1 MNIGIIGTGQLG
13 FMMIN
18 EGRRLGNRYL
28 VLDSNGVGPASLI
41 ADAHFS
47 LEEYR
52 KFVDQ
57 SDVVTFEFEHVME
70 EALQYAQSQ
79 GKLFPGIQSVE
90 LKKDRSKEKDF
101 LTDNGLPVAE
111 YQVASSFDEALRYA
125 KDMGKAVIKN
135 AYGGYDGKGQIIYD
149 GGVSERLQGD
159 RFVVEEF
166 IDFDYEA
173 SIIAVRDREGK
184 FTYFD
189 PTYNYNR
196 DAIFIYNVAPTEELT
211 MPAMAKKIMDALDYN
226 GVMGIE
232 FYVRKREVIINE
244 YAPRVHNSGHHT
256 LLGSSVSQFEE
267 HLRAISG
274 LPVPKPVLYRPSS
287 SVNIL
292 GQDLDQEK
300 VKKILAL
307 GEAGIYWYGKEG
319 IRRRRK
325 VGHVNLTG
333 YTRDRLNDRISRVM
347 DILYP
352 EGVHN
357 YI

>member
-47 LEEYR
+47 PEEYR
-52 KFVDQ
+52 KFVDE

-70 EALQYAQSQ
+70 EALIYAQSQ
-79 GKLFPGIQSVE
+79 KKLFPGIEAVD

-101 LTDNGLPVAE
+101 LTDHGLPVAE
-111 YQVASSFDEALRYA
+111 YRKADSFNEALRYA
-125 KDMGKAVIKN
+125 RDFGRAVIKN
-135 AYGGYDGKGQIIYD
+135 AYGGYDGKGQVIYD
-149 GGVSERLQGD
+149 GGVTEELHGEK
-159 RFVVEEF
+159 FVVEEF

-173 SIIAVRDREGK
+173 SIIAVRDREGN

-196 DAIFIYNVAPTEELT
+196 EAIFIYNAAPTEELV
-211 MPAMAKKIMDALDYN
+211 MPDMARKLLEALDYH

-232 FYVRKREVIINE
+232 FYVRNRQVIINE

-274 LPVPKPVLYRPSS
+274 MPVPKPILYRPSS

-292 GQDLDQEK
+292 GQDLNQDK
-300 VKKILAL
+300 VKKILSL
-307 GEAGIYWYGKEG
+307 GESEIYWYGKAG

-333 YTRDRLNDRISRVM
+333 YTREKLDHRIASVM

-352 EGVHN
+352 DGVQN

>member
-18 EGRRLGNRYL
+18 EGRRLGNRYFT
-28 VLDSNGVGPASLI
+28 LDSNGVGPASLI

-47 LEEYR
+47 PDEYR
-52 KFVDQ
+52 KFVDE

-70 EALQYAQSQ
+70 EALRYAQSQ
-79 GKLFPGIQSVE
+79 GKLFPSIEAVD
-90 LKKDRSKEKDF
+90 LKKDRSREKDF
-101 LTDNGLPVAE
+101 LSDHGLRVAE
-111 YQVASSFDEALRYA
+111 YRVANSFEEALRYA
-125 KDMGKAVIKN
+125 KDFGKAVIKN
-135 AYGGYDGKGQIIYD
+135 AYGGYDGKGQVIYD
-149 GGVSERLQGD
+149 GGLSETLKGD
-159 RFVVEEF
+159 KFVVEEF

-173 SIIAVRDREGK
+173 SIIAIRDRDGN

-196 DAIFIYNVAPTEELT
+196 EAIFIYNIAPTEDLS
-211 MPAMAKKIMDALDYN
+211 MPDMALKLMQALDYH

-232 FYVRKREVIINE
+232 FYVKNRQVIINE

-256 LLGSSVSQFEE
+256 LLGSSISQFEE
-267 HLRAISG
+267 HVRAISG

-287 SVNIL
+287 SINIL
-292 GQDLDQEK
+292 GQDLDHDK
-300 VKKILAL
+300 VVKILSL
-307 GEAGIYWYGKEG
+307 GESSVYWYGKQG

-333 YTRDRLNDRISRVM
+333 YTRDKLEERIAKTMEV
-347 DILYP
+347 LYP
-352 EGVHN
+352 DGVSN